1 MLVTIV
7 PAQVSIPASGLPP
20 SPCLPILTSV
30 VAYSLDVSQSDWGEI
45 LVVKD
50 AVIENLCQKL
60 GDCVSVS
67 LFGSL
72 FHFIS
77 LLCMSDFVPVP
88 TLLLLM
94 AL

>member
-7 PAQVSIPASGLPP
+7 PTIGRHSCQRPYP

-30 VAYSLDVSQSDWGEI
+30 VACSLDVSQSDWGEI

-50 AVIENLCQKL
+50 AVFGNLCQKL

-72 FHFIS
+72 FHFIA
-77 LLCMSDFVPVP
+77 VQV
-88 TLLLLM
+88 
-94 AL
+94 